1 MASSEKLPS
10 AARPAMLKFDLVVR
24 MHRLRYLVVLMLCA
38 TLSLAASAADRSKA
52 NAAKLDR
59 EITKILRDPDLDRA
73 FWGIDVVSLDSGKPV
88 YALNQEKL
96 FTPASNTKLFTTAA
110 VFALIGPD
118 YRFKTTVETSGS
130 LDKYGR
136 LDSDLVVIGRGDPN
150 LSGRTLP
157 YNLHTERK
165 APPIQVLQDLA
176 DQLVKHG
183 LKYVDGDIVADD
195 SYFVFERYGEGWSQ
209 DDLSRE
215 WGAPVSALSVNDNVI
230 FVDVKP
236 ADHPGERAFLSINP
250 FPEYYKIDNRV
261 MTTPQG
267 TGPRTV
273 SINREPGSNQI
284 TFWGNIPQ
292 DDPGFGEALAIE
304 DPADFTARLFRKL
317 LEERGVT
324 IYGRART
331 HHTELASTQTFSVT
345 SLASGGGDS
354 TRPSAPSP
362 LVLASYQS
370 QPLEQDLR
378 VINKVSQNLHAELML
393 RLLGKEKGTS
403 GSIEGG
409 LEVLRGFLVNAGIKP
424 DQFAFYDGSG
434 LSRENLV
441 SPQAVVQLLTYC
453 HSQPWGKLY
462 EDTLPV
468 AGVDGSLADRFRGTP
483 LAGLVR
489 AKTGSLSH
497 VYSLSG
503 YATTQRGEHL
513 AFSVMTNNGTM
524 PTKKALDTIDLIVGT
539 FVAGAR

>member
-1 MASSEKLPS
+1 
-10 AARPAMLKFDLVVR
+10 
-24 MHRLRYLVVLMLCA
+24 MHRLRYLVVQVLCIA
-38 TLSLAASAADRSKA
+38 VCLAASAADRSKA

-73 FWGIDVVSLDSGKPV
+73 FWGISVVSMDSGKQV
-88 YALNQEKL
+88 YALNQNKL

-110 VFALIGPD
+110 VFGLIGPE

-165 APPIQVLQDLA
+165 APPIKVLQDLA
-176 DQLVKHG
+176 DQLIQHG

-215 WGAPVSALSVNDNVI
+215 WGAPVSALSINDNVI

-236 ADHPGERAFLSINP
+236 ADHAGERAFLSINP

-331 HHTELASTQTFSVT
+331 RHTELASTQTFSVT

-393 RLLGKEKGTS
+393 RLLGREKGNGGT
-403 GSIEGG
+403 IEAG
-409 LEVLRGFLVNAGIKP
+409 LEVVRGFLLQAGIHP
-424 DQFAFYDGSG
+424 DEYVFYDGSG

-441 SPQAVVQLLTYC
+441 TPHAVVRLLEYADT
-453 HSQPWGKLY
+453 QPWGGKFV
-462 EDTLPV
+462 ETLPV
-468 AGVDGSLADRFRGTP
+468 GGLDGSLSDRFRGTQ
-483 LAGLVR
+483 AQGRVE
-489 AKTGSLSH
+489 AKTGSLGH
-497 VYSLSG
+497 VNSLSG
-503 YATTQRGEHL
+503 YATTLSGDRV
-513 AFSVMTNNGTM
+513 AFSILANNHTL
-524 PTKKALDTIDLIVGT
+524 PSKRALDTIDQIVNVIVEDG
-539 FVAGAR
+539 GKK